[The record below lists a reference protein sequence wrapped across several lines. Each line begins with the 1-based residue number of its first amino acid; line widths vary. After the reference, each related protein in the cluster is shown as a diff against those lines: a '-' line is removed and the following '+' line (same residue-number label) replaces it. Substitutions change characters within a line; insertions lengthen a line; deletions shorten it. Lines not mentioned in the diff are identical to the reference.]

1 MVIVFILG
9 LLIPISV
16 FSLVLLYTLLTVIA
30 FLIQEYLLLKF
41 SPLKLRDRKKI
52 SMQIMCALN
61 LAFAFSIGFTIP
73 LMESNSRY
81 NFGFVMIPLLI
92 LLNFILIN
100 KFEMDSN
107 PKPPIMEEVKKNR
120 PVIEFEGK
128 KFIFSNT
135 SLILLAIGAP
145 ISAYLIY
152 LFFDNPANYW
162 LHELVVKQTVFF
174 LNLFFNMGATA
185 NYAPVGKYF
194 WSFDVPGRSSI
205 FFETFCTGIQAICVF
220 AGIIIFIPH
229 SKDKETSKDIIW
241 RKAKSLIISSAIFY
255 VVNIIRMLIQIDLYY
270 IGYPW
275 DAIHVSISAASSF
288 IAAIIILLLHRWIPE
303 FILSIIYIG
312 TLFKKFRKSK
322 KNTEIK
328 EEIKIK

>member
-1 MVIVFILG
+1 MVLVFFLG
-9 LLIPISV
+9 LLIPISI
-16 FSLVLLYTLLTVIA
+16 FSLALVFIIFTITA

-52 SMQIMCALN
+52 YMQIMCALN

-73 LMESNSRY
+73 LMESSSRY
-81 NFGFVMIPLLI
+81 NFGVVMIPLLI
-92 LLNFILIN
+92 ILIFILIN
-100 KFEMDSN
+100 KYDMDSY
-107 PKPPIMEEVKKNR
+107 PISPIDQEFEKNR

-128 KFIFSNT
+128 KFIFSNV
-135 SLILLAIGAP
+135 SLIAFAIGAP

-152 LFFDNPANYW
+152 LFFDNEANYW
-162 LHELVVKQTVFF
+162 LHELVMKQTVFF

-194 WSFDVPGRSSI
+194 WSFGVPGRSSI

-241 RKAKSLIISSAIFY
+241 RKAKSLVISSAIFY
-255 VVNIIRMLIQIDLYY
+255 AVNIIRMLIQIDLYY

-275 DAIHVSISAASSF
+275 ESIHVSISAASSF
-288 IAAIIILLLHRWIPE
+288 IAAIIILLLHKWIPE
-303 FILSIIYIG
+303 FIISIIYVG
-312 TLFKKFRKSK
+312 TLFSKLRKSK
-322 KNTEIK
+322 KNKEIK
-328 EEIKIK
+328 E